1 MKIKEFQSFLKNKL
15 CTRMTAEQEMSYI
28 STCAKRILYYERFF
42 LLFIMVFQVYNIVYV
57 LIYTKGRLHTTAS
70 QVYTMLYAILI
81 FVSLVCFFLTNHFKK
96 HFPDNPRK
104 VIHLQI
110 FFGIFLL
117 IWGACITIYDQR
129 VSENISVYMIISL
142 VVAMV
147 VNFTPMQ
154 AILTYGTLQFL
165 LFWLLPLL
173 KDPSKD
179 SYGENVNLIVMTLMC
194 VIISVYH
201 YYYARKHYLY
211 QQIIIERNSKLKHIA
226 YQDSLTGLKNRRF
239 LEDEMNSLYQQCFH
253 EKIPLTFMM
262 LDIDSFKI
270 YNDQY
275 GHLQGDECLRRVTWR
290 IHNTLDEE
298 HEYLIRYG
306 GEEFLYIGIG
316 IDESTAEGKAQYFN
330 KIIRELVIGPSDRE
344 PMGITIS
351 IGSYTVNW
359 DETTECPT
367 SNWKDCVSEAD
378 KALYMAK
385 NSGKDKCICLTGKH
399 QKLTIVENS

>member
-1 MKIKEFQSFLKNKL
+1 MKIKKFQNFLKDKL
-15 CTRMTAEQEMSYI
+15 YIRMTAEQEMSYI

-42 LLFIMVFQVYNIVYV
+42 LFFIMAFQIYNIVYV
-57 LIYTKGRLHTTAS
+57 FMYTKGRFHTTAS
-70 QVYTMLYAILI
+70 RVYTALYAISL
-81 FVSLVCFFLTNHFKK
+81 FVSLVCLFLVNHFKK

-104 VIHLQI
+104 VVHLQI

-117 IWGACITIYDQR
+117 VWGACITVYDQR

-142 VVAMV
+142 IVAMM

-154 AILTYGTLQFL
+154 AISIYGILQFL
-165 LFWLLPLL
+165 LFWFLPLL

-179 SYGENVNLIVMTLMC
+179 SYGENVNLVVMTLMC
-194 VIISVYH
+194 VIISICH

-211 QQIIIERNSKLKHIA
+211 QQIIIEQNSKLKHIA
-226 YQDSLTGLKNRRF
+226 YHDSLTGLKNRRF
-239 LEDEMNSLYQQCFH
+239 LEEEMNDLYQQYFH

-262 LDIDSFKI
+262 LDIDSFKS

-275 GHLQGDECLRRVTWR
+275 GHMQGDECLRRVIWR
-290 IHNTLDEE
+290 IHNTLDGE

-306 GEEFLYIGIG
+306 GDEFLYIGIG
-316 IDESTAEGKAQYFN
+316 IDESTAESKAQYFN

-351 IGSYTVNW
+351 IGAYTVNW
-359 DETTECPT
+359 DETTEYPT
-367 SNWKDCVSEAD
+367 SNWEDCVSEAD
-378 KALYMAK
+378 KALYIAK
-385 NSGKDKCICLTGKH
+385 NSGKDKYICLTGKH
-399 QKLTIVENS
+399 QKLTS